1 MEIIVD
7 GLGRIV
13 EGINAVASAL
23 DSDRVIEL
31 IYLNSSRNTAK
42 LDQLIK
48 VAKKKKVKVVEIKYK
63 NEWTYNHRHKVA
75 AICKPFETYKE
86 SDIHKFKDKNFIVCD
101 HLQDTNNLGAIARS
115 AAAFNFNVLAIPI
128 KRSVK
133 LSEKIFSISSGG
145 LERIDILM
153 YNSIFSLIKKF
164 NSLDVWTIGLDMDG
178 NTEIEDID
186 LSNQNVAIFLGSE
199 ESGLSVEIKNKLDI
213 LSKIKMVKKFESINV
228 SVAAGI
234 AMHKIFIKK

>member
-1 MEIIVD
+1 MG
-7 GLGRIV
+7 GLGRVV

-31 IYLNSSRNTAK
+31 IYLKNNKNREK
-42 LDQLIK
+42 LDHLINIG
-48 VAKKKKVKVVEIKYK
+48 KKKKVKLVEIKNK
-63 NEWTYNHRHKVA
+63 NEWTYGHRHQVVA
-75 AICKPFETYKE
+75 LCSPFKTYKE
-86 SDIHKFKDKNFIVCD
+86 SDIHKFTDTNFIVCD

-199 ESGLSVEIKNKLDI
+199 ENGLSDEIKSKLDI
-213 LSKIKMVKKFESINV
+213 LSRIKMVKKFESINV

>member
-1 MEIIVD
+1 MVD

-63 NEWTYNHRHKVA
+63 NEWRYNQRHQVV
-75 AICKPFETYKE
+75 AICRPFETYKE
-86 SDIHKFKDKNFIVCD
+86 SDIHKFKDTNFIVCD

-199 ESGLSVEIKNKLDI
+199 ESGLSDEIKNKLDI
-213 LSKIKMVKKFESINV
+213 LSNIKMVKKFESINV